1 MPSVLLAIITMIIL
15 IVVVVVVVV
24 VVAVTVASLR
34 VIFHVKG
41 LAPVC
46 VAKGRY
52 EKESSAKLRLWNLEF
67 VTN

>member
-15 IVVVVVVVV
+15 IVVVVV